1 MRNDAQSFIFNA
13 LRNALYHTAQ
23 RRTNEARARWLNFAV
38 IFLGAA
44 TVADILE
51 PWGITV
57 LHLGGLTTVI
67 GALQLT
73 FDFGGKAR
81 THQMLQHDYYQA
93 LAHFQAITEPT
104 ESDIAEANARL
115 TKIMANEPP
124 IMKAVDAKAHNDAI
138 DATGFYEKDQRL
150 KVPWLHTLFK
160 NSHAFEGKNYP
171 TIREVDALAE
181 KRLAAKGRKRAK
193 ATT

>member
-23 RRTNEARARWLNFAV
+23 RRTNEATARWLNFAV
-38 IFLGAA
+38 IVLGAA
-44 TVADILE
+44 TVADLLA
-51 PWGITV
+51 PWGIKV
-57 LHLGGLTTVI
+57 VHLGGLTTVI

-93 LAHFQAITEPT
+93 LADFQALTEPA
-104 ESDIAEANARL
+104 ENDIAEANSRL
-115 TKIMANEPP
+115 TTIMANEPP
-124 IMKAVDAKAHNDAI
+124 IMKAVDAKAYNDAI
-138 DATGFYEKDQRL
+138 DATGFFAQNQRL
-150 KVPWLHTLFK
+150 KVPWWHHWFRNFL
-160 NSHAFEGKNYP
+160 AFEGANYL
-171 TIREVDALAE
+171 TIEEDKALAE
-181 KRLAAKGRKRAK
+181 KRRTAKKGKNAN